1 MLRSE
6 SLGKEIDGE
15 AEVIVLASQEVAARL
30 GDGFTVQ
37 PIGPQH
43 VKGKAEA
50 LEVVRLA
57 L

>member
-6 SLGKEIDGE
+6 SLGKEIDSD
-15 AEVIVLASQEVAARL
+15 AEVIVLASKDIADRL
-30 GDGFTVQ
+30 GDGFSVQ
-37 PIGPQH
+37 PIGPQR